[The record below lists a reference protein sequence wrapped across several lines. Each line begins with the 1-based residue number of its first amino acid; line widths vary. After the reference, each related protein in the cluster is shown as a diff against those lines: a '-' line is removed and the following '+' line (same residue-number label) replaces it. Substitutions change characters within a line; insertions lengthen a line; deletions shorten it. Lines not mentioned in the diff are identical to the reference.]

1 MTGDLIE
8 LRNLVQV
15 AELIIR
21 AALKRRESRGL
32 HYTLDYPATDD
43 ANYRRDT
50 VLHVADDAW

>member
-1 MTGDLIE
+1 MDSRL
-8 LRNLVQV
+8 
-15 AELIIR
+15 A

-50 VLHVADDAW
+50 VLRAGDFS